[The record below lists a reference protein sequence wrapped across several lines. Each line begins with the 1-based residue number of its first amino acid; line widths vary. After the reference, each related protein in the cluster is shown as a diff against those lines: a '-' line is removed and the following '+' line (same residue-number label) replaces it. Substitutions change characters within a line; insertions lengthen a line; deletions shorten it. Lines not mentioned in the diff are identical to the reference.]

1 MKGVGSH
8 HRTLSR
14 RAWCLVCKREWTAQ
28 NALAVAAQHAAA
40 HGHTTRAEITTE
52 HAYVP
57 EPVQPW

>member
-1 MKGVGSH
+1 MKGVQSH
-8 HRTLSR
+8 HRTTKR
-14 RAWCLVCKREWTAQ
+14 IAWCLVCTKYWDAQ

-40 HGHTTRAEITTE
+40 HGHTTRAEVAAE